1 MVYLVTGGSGS
12 GKSAFAEKLAVE
24 LKNQTFHGGLYY
36 IATMHCY
43 DEESKKRISRHREM
57 RKDKCFETIE
67 RELFLEEKLCPQ
79 SGEDFDTLDLS
90 GTYLLEDLSNL
101 LANEMYIGTHK
112 ELFFNPMEDD
122 KKNGVECLYEKIKLL
137 SEKTGNLII
146 VTNEIFSDNLEYEE
160 QTQDYMRKLGYL
172 NGRLAKLAD
181 AVVEVVAGIPVI
193 WKGKIPC

>member
-1 MVYLVTGGSGS
+1 MG
-12 GKSAFAEKLAVE
+12 
-24 LKNQTFHGGLYY
+24 
-36 IATMHCY
+36 
-43 DEESKKRISRHREM
+43 
-57 RKDKCFETIE
+57 
-67 RELFLEEKLCPQ
+67 
-79 SGEDFDTLDLS
+79 
-90 GTYLLEDLSNL
+90 
-101 LANEMYIGTHK
+101 
-112 ELFFNPMEDD
+112 DD

-172 NGRLAKLAD
+172 NGRLANLAD